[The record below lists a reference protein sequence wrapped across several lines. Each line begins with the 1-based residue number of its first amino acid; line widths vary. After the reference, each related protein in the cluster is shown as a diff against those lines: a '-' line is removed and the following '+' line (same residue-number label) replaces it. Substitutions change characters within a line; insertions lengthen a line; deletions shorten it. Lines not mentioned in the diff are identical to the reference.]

1 MNYEDR
7 EMMGKY
13 LRQNI
18 ASKPKK
24 WLIYLSLQPTNSS
37 IYQVQVTV
45 KWAGW
50 WVMSQ
55 DRSYR
60 PNLGKAQVARCP
72 MPLAA
77 EWAHDWLGLSWMSG
91 QAVKGEVCW
100 RGSHVSAKLT
110 SLATW
115 HRSRN
120 SREENLAFL
129 KIGLRPETSKLIQS
143 SFKNRKRTTISP
155 SKEKQIKSWFGHM
168 AHHMQPASVAFGNR
182 HAWHETMKQLFMTS

>member
-1 MNYEDR
+1 MKERLLILIKRIQSQWSDTKVIMNYEDIK
-7 EMMGKY
+7 MMGKY

-24 WLIYLSLQPTNSS
+24 WLIYLFLQPTNSS

-50 WVMSQ
+50 WVMCQ
-55 DRSYR
+55 HRSHR
-60 PNLGKAQVARCP
+60 PNLGKAQAARCP

-77 EWAHDWLGLSWMSG
+77 EWAHDWLGLSWMLG

-100 RGSHVSAKLT
+100 SRSHVSAKLT
-110 SLATW
+110 GSATW

-120 SREENLAFL
+120 SREESLAFL
-129 KIGLRPETSKLIQS
+129 KIWSKTREQVNSSKAALKPEREPQS
-143 SFKNRKRTTISP
+143 APARRNRSNH
-155 SKEKQIKSWFGHM
+155 G
-168 AHHMQPASVAFGNR
+168 
-182 HAWHETMKQLFMTS
+182 